1 MVMSSPVWSAK
12 LEVILQE
19 PLVGGAPQRLLHL
32 APVLDRIRQRTA
44 AHPLEHR
51 AEWHRIDAEEALEL
65 VEIATRRQILV
76 GDLKGRL
83 AIREAIEVA
92 LVLVGQSKHGK
103 RLFRL
108 DLRRRVAV
116 VTVGG
121 LRNPRAGE
129 ESARGEQG
137 EHV

>member
-32 APVLDRIRQRTA
+32 VPVLDGLGQGTA
-44 AHPLEHR
+44 AHTLEHR
-51 AEWHRIDAEEALEL
+51 AKRHRIDAEEALEL

-83 AIREAIEVA
+83 AVREAIEVA
-92 LVLVGQSKHGK
+92 LVLVGQPKYGK
-103 RLFRL
+103 RL
-108 DLRRRVAV
+108 LRFDDDRGVA
-116 VTVGG
+116 
-121 LRNPRAGE
+121 
-129 ESARGEQG
+129 
-137 EHV
+137 